1 MDAHARQLFEGGNQ
15 AVAAGRH
22 EEAAALFT
30 ACLEHAP
37 GQPEVLL
44 NRANALQMSGRPKEA
59 IEAYLAC
66 VRVAPRLGLAYC
78 GMAEAL
84 RQLGLFEQ
92 AKAMALE
99 GVAQMPDNIDAL
111 ICLGGKHFDLGEFNE
126 AARVYGEALARS
138 PLHGGVLN
146 NLANALHC
154 LGEVG
159 AALVM
164 HERCYRLEP
173 SNPTWRYNLSL
184 TLLAAGDF
192 RRGWAEHEWR
202 GRQPVAAEA
211 GPAWRGE
218 DLAGR
223 RVLLVAEQGLGDTL
237 QFIRYAPLVAARG
250 AEVVLD
256 VPPELAR
263 LARSVEGVAEVIT
276 RGDDT
281 PRADMHALLM
291 SLPWLFGTT
300 IETIPAS
307 IPYLAPPDALRADWA
322 ARVGDEPKLRVGL
335 VWAGG
340 SRPDDIDC
348 EVIDRR
354 RSIGDPALLTRLA
367 GIGPVRFYN
376 LQKDRTGLPAALE
389 AVDLMGEV
397 RDFADT
403 AALVEQLD
411 LVITV
416 DTSVAHLAGALG
428 IPVWM
433 LSRRDGCWRW
443 MQDRADSPWYPS
455 MRIYRQTTQGD
466 WASVLDRV
474 AADLRSFA
482 ATHTPARKPAPHR
495 TGVTETSVAE
505 TSVAARA
512 APKADAA
519 GKTSPE
525 LGRAAIT
532 GAGNAPIFGGT
543 ARATA

>member
-1 MDAHARQLFEGGNQ
+1 MFEAGNQ

-22 EEAAALFT
+22 EEAAALFA
-30 ACLEHAP
+30 ACLERAP
-37 GQPEVLL
+37 AQPEALL
-44 NRANALQMSGRPKEA
+44 NRANALQLSGRPKEA

-66 VRVAPRLGLAYC
+66 VRAAPRLGLAYC

-99 GVAQMPDNIDAL
+99 GVAQLPENIDAL
-111 ICLGGKHFDLGEFNE
+111 ICLGGKHFDLGEFSE

-138 PLHGGVLN
+138 PLHAGVLN

-173 SNPTWRYNLSL
+173 GNATWRYNLSL

-202 GRQPVAAEA
+202 GREPVAAEA

-223 RVLLVAEQGLGDTL
+223 RILLVAEQGLGDTL
-237 QFIRYAPLVAARG
+237 QFVRYAPLVAARG
-250 AEVVLD
+250 AEVVLE

-263 LARSVEGVAEVIT
+263 LVRGMDGVAEVVA
-276 RGDDT
+276 RGSAT

-300 IETIPAS
+300 IETIPAT

-322 ARVGDEPKLRVGL
+322 ARVGDEAKLRVGL

-340 SRPDDIDC
+340 SRPDDINC

-354 RSIGDPALLTRLA
+354 RSIGDPALLARLA
-367 GIGPVRFYN
+367 GIGGVRFYN

-397 RDFADT
+397 TDFADT

-411 LVITV
+411 LVIAV

-428 IPVWM
+428 TPVWM

-443 MQDRADSPWYPS
+443 MQDRADSPWYPG

-466 WASVLDRV
+466 WAGVLDRV
-474 AADLRSFA
+474 AADLRAFA
-482 ATHTPARKPAPHR
+482 AAHTPARKPAPR
-495 TGVTETSVAE
+495 RADP
-505 TSVAARA
+505 AAA
-512 APKADAA
+512 GSAADA
-519 GKTSPE
+519 GPKTAPA
-525 LGRAAIT
+525 LGRATIT
-532 GAGNAPIFGGT
+532 GAGNAPILGAGNAPILGAGNAPILGGPARVT
-543 ARATA
+543 A